1 MIIPQLFLEVCV
13 MEETLGKRIMRHRKQ
28 LNLTQ
33 DQLAEQ
39 LGVTA
44 QAVSKWENDLSCP
57 DIAMLPKLSR
67 IFGITTDQLLGTA
80 PEHVEAPVF
89 QGEVVEETDNAGN
102 VGWEFHWDGSRK
114 GHMTFAALVLA
125 LGVQLLLSKLLAV
138 DISFWQILWPSTLI
152 IFGLGG
158 FFGSF
163 SFIKV
168 SSILLGSWFLADYWD
183 VLPFQF
189 GSDLIFPALVIIFGL
204 SLLLDAFR
212 KPRKS
217 GFHFHRKGGNKR
229 DYHIDG
235 DCFVYDV
242 SFSESCQMVEMPI
255 LSKGHISCNFGDYI
269 VDLTHVDAVAPGCT
283 MEVNC
288 SFGDLVLRIPRRF
301 AIRQSN
307 TTAFASFEISGHPD
321 AEPAGIID
329 MTANVSFGEIE
340 IEYV

>member
-1 MIIPQLFLEVCV
+1 MIISETNQEVPP
-13 MEETLGKRIMRHRKQ
+13 MEETLGKRIMRHRKN

-80 PEHVEAPVF
+80 SEQAEAPVF
-89 QGEVVEETDNAGN
+89 QGEVVEETDSTGN

-114 GHMTFAALVLA
+114 GHLTFAALVLA
-125 LGVQLLLSKLLAV
+125 LGVQLFLSKLLAV
-138 DISFWQILWPSTLI
+138 DISFWQILWPSSLI
-152 IFGLGG
+152 LFGLGG

-168 SSILLGSWFLADYWD
+168 SSLLLGGWFLADYWD

-189 GSDLIFPALVIIFGL
+189 GSDLVFPALVIIFGL
-204 SLLLDAFR
+204 SLLLDALK

-217 GFHFHRKGGNKR
+217 GSCIRT
-229 DYHIDG
+229 DG
-235 DCFVYDV
+235 CG
-242 SFSESCQMVEMPI
+242 SS
-255 LSKGHISCNFGDYI
+255 LS
-269 VDLTHVDAVAPGCT
+269 
-283 MEVNC
+283 
-288 SFGDLVLRIPRRF
+288 R
-301 AIRQSN
+301 
-307 TTAFASFEISGHPD
+307 
-321 AEPAGIID
+321 
-329 MTANVSFGEIE
+329 MT
-340 IEYV
+340 